1 MHTCYSPVRQSP
13 AGEASF
19 SPAALRLACVKPAAS
34 VHPEPGSNSPLL
46 YLVSFFL
53 HKIFSA
59 TLRKEGAY
67 VLFVLTRTS
76 LYSWLRNRTETYV
89 SLVSIS
95 QHSSRMSL
103 LVLWQNF
110 IVLFASEA
118 GFRFVI
124 VTVVSR
130 LRLQSYNVFSRCASI
145 VQNYFQ
151 KFILSVDIILK
162 FNRINKC

>member
-1 MHTCYSPVRQSP
+1 MPTCYSPVRQSP

-59 TLRKEGAY
+59 TLLKERAY

-103 LVLWQNF
+103 LVL
-110 IVLFASEA
+110 VALCHCSC
-118 GFRFVI
+118 R
-124 VTVVSR
+124 SR
-130 LRLQSYNVFSRCASI
+130 EFLCFTTLVFSFA
-145 VQNYFQ
+145 VA
-151 KFILSVDIILK
+151 KL
-162 FNRINKC
+162 